1 METSHMS
8 SFKKIGI
15 KECRRILK
23 ENGYERELTDE
34 EIQQLRDFL
43 YQLAE
48 IQIEAENKQID
59 KR

>member
-1 METSHMS
+1 MP

-23 ENGYERELTDE
+23 ENGYERDLSDE

>member
-1 METSHMS
+1 ML

-15 KECRRILK
+15 KECRKILK
-23 ENGYERELTDE
+23 ENGYERELSDE
-34 EIQQLRDFL
+34 EILQLRDFL

-48 IQIEAENKQID
+48 IQLEAENKQLD